1 MDGMGFLE
9 LVRRRYSCRS
19 YRPDP
24 VPEEALARCVEALRL
39 APSAC
44 NRQPW
49 RVVLATEPE
58 VRRRLAEEALL
69 PGIAMPWVVQAPVI
83 AALSVRRD
91 WLTHRVAPWFSGV
104 RYDLLDPGIAGE
116 HLVLAAAAEG
126 LGSCWIGWI
135 QPRAVRRILN
145 LPGTFKPLA
154 LITLGYPAA
163 EPETRSTRLP
173 VEDICRRN
181 RWE

>member
-1 MDGMGFLE
+1 MNGADFLE

-24 VPEEALARCVEALRL
+24 VPEEVLTRCVEALRL

-49 RVVLATEPE
+49 RVVLVTAPDL
-58 VRRRLAEEALL
+58 RQQLAAEALL
-69 PGIAMPWVVQAPVI
+69 PGISMPWVAQAPAM
-83 AALSVRRD
+83 AALAVRRD
-91 WLTHRVAPWFSGV
+91 WFTHRVAPWFSGV

-135 QPRAVRRILN
+135 RPHAVRRILG
-145 LPGTFKPLA
+145 LPGSFKPLA

-163 EPETRSTRLP
+163 EPETRSSRLP
-173 VEDICRRN
+173 VEEVCRRN
-181 RWE
+181 RWA